1 MKATNESCTL
11 GIEPFPL
18 SRHAWNINSAT
29 TPTPQLMRVVGYLV
43 AILPIVVHQ
52 SIFKVNSLTSSQ
64 SGPAEYIQSS
74 EL

>member
-1 MKATNESCTL
+1 MKAINDCDTL

-29 TPTPQLMRVVGYLV
+29 TPTAQLIRVVGYLV
-43 AILPIVVHQ
+43 AILPIVAHQ
-52 SIFKVNSLTSSQ
+52 SIIKVNSLTSSQ
-64 SGPAEYIQSS
+64 PVLTAYIQSS

>member
-1 MKATNESCTL
+1 MKVTNESCTL

-18 SRHAWNINSAT
+18 SYHAWNINNAT
-29 TPTPQLMRVVGYLV
+29 TPTLQLMTVVGYLV

-52 SIFKVNSLTSSQ
+52 PIFKVNSLTSSQ
-64 SGPAEYIQSS
+64 PVPAEYIQSS